1 MSIEEGL
8 SQASLIHVLR
18 VDSGIGS
25 ETPCGLLDDMV
36 LTKHRQSY
44 TWLCIKYYATVI
56 KIEGLME
63 NNFEW

>member
-1 MSIEEGL
+1 MSIKEGL

-36 LTKHRQSY
+36 LTKHRQSH
-44 TWLCIKYYATVI
+44 TLSLSSINSWSIDGETD
-56 KIEGLME
+56 IENL
-63 NNFEW
+63 